1 MLVSHY
7 HHLKHLGKI
16 NLDFKSYFNS
26 WGKYKAIQCI
36 QYSNAWKDI
45 DFCLKLKYEDL
56 KNSTPESIKKIANYL
71 GVNVVD
77 ILKVQEETKIKNL
90 RGNSVQKG
98 LNEDEWFYRKGV
110 VGDWKNYFDEEML
123 NKISCLEKEQL
134 NFNERVNYFIKFTF
148 RLRIKYF
155 LYRYLPGGYVIFDKR
170 F

>member
-1 MLVSHY
+1 MK
-7 HHLKHLGKI
+7 KHKRTL
-16 NLDFKSYFNS
+16 
-26 WGKYKAIQCI
+26 
-36 QYSNAWKDI
+36 
-45 DFCLKLKYEDL
+45 EDL
-56 KNSTPESIKKIANYL
+56 KNSTPESIKKMANYL

-134 NFNERVNYFIKFTF
+134 NLNERVNYFIKFTF

-155 LYRYLPGGYVIFDKR
+155 LYRYLPAGYVVFDKR